1 MCRPINKKSYAGE
14 GCVCVCWGGG
24 GGGGGQGGG
33 GQNLEKVGL
42 AVGNIEEG
50 LHKTGVRSPLPTM
63 EIEMSEQF

>member
-1 MCRPINKKSYAGE
+1 MKVV
-14 GCVCVCWGGG
+14 CVCVGG

-63 EIEMSEQF
+63 ENEMSEQF